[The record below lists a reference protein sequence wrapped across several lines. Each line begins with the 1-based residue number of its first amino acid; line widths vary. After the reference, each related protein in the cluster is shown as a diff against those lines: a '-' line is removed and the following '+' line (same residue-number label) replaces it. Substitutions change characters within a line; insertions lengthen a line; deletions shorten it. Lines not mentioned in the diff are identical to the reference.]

1 MSLQQRLLYPRRFFV
16 CLLLL
21 GSLVH
26 QPALAQLPPPT
37 PGGRR
42 VVSHKVEGLPGT
54 TQFLEQCILA
64 PNGHAERPL
73 LALPPRYELAAAAA
87 SGTRNLY
94 LLRKAGADSVCLLL
108 TDSLGQV
115 LRQPRQ
121 YLPRAANYLIQPSV
135 LGLPDGQGFVFTYPS
150 GKGERSALHFNC
162 LSLDLVPR
170 WQQQL
175 APLPSAS
182 IMSMNTSD
190 THLWVVLADR
200 LPHVWNCRLATGEV
214 GCHVPLQRLD
224 QVDAVAV
231 VPAGLL
237 MLGSADHRY
246 ARPVRPGQT
255 DESSGFR
262 RDFALVMSPSGK
274 ETLATG
280 LGWPAHSRPLYQ
292 WQSAYPLPGGG
303 YQLVGETYREV
314 ANAGAIAMGVLGAGM
329 MGAGY
334 SNGIIPTHYTT
345 NRPSGL
351 LLAQLSAMGE
361 LGNLKVLPVP
371 EALRTSNPTAD
382 STALPKGK
390 PTSFRFRGLSTDGA
404 FLVLNTNR
412 QVLLYSFA
420 TQQLQP
426 LTRPRTGTPT
436 VLAIGAGRVAVGWA
450 GGKVGENMRLPEFE
464 QIALP

>member
-1 MSLQQRLLYPRRFFV
+1 MLLQSRLLYPWRFFS

-21 GSLVH
+21 GGLTR
-26 QPALAQLPPPT
+26 QLAQAQLPALN
-37 PGGRR
+37 GRH
-42 VVSHKVEGLPGT
+42 VVSHRIVGMPGT
-54 TQFLEQCILA
+54 MQFLEQCVLA
-64 PNGHAERPL
+64 TNGFAERPL
-73 LALPPRYELAAAAA
+73 LALPPRYELAAAAE

-94 LLRKAGADSVCLLL
+94 LLRKSGADSVCLLL
-108 TDSLGQV
+108 TDSLGRV
-115 LRQPRQ
+115 LQQPRQ
-121 YLPRAANYLIQPSV
+121 YLPRAANLLVQPSV

-162 LSLDLVPR
+162 LSPDLLPR

-182 IMSMNTSD
+182 ITSMATSD

-214 GCHVPLQRLD
+214 GCHVALARLD
-224 QVDAVAV
+224 QIDVVAV

-237 MLGSADHRY
+237 LLGSADHRY
-246 ARPVRPGQT
+246 VRPVRPGQT

-262 RDFALVMSPSGK
+262 RDFALVVSPAGQ
-274 ETLATG
+274 ETLTTG

-303 YQLVGETYREV
+303 YQLIGETYREV
-314 ANAGAIAMGVLGAGM
+314 ANAGAIALGMLGAGM

-345 NRPSGL
+345 NRPTGL
-351 LLAQLSAMGE
+351 LLAQLSATGE
-361 LGNLKVLPVP
+361 LGSLQVLPVP
-371 EALRTSNPTAD
+371 EALRASNPAAD

-390 PTSFRFRGLSTDGA
+390 PTSFRFRGLSTDRA
-404 FLVLNTNR
+404 FLVLNTSR

-420 TQQLQP
+420 TRRLQP
-426 LTRPRTGTPT
+426 FTQPRTGTPT
-436 VLAIGAGRVAVGWA
+436 VLAIRNGHVAVAWA
-450 GGKVGENMRLPEFE
+450 GGKTGENMRLPEFE